1 MTPWITNGS
10 PEKGRTM
17 EHSSKKHGLWGQ
29 VTCLKFLLPPLSDM
43 GKLFNFPGG
52 LNGITDSVDMSL
64 SKFWEMVKDR
74 ETWCAAVR
82 GVTES
87 QTWMSD
93 WTTTTI
99 CKSVKALKSITT
111 NKASG
116 GGGIPAELFKLLKK
130 WCCESAE
137 LNMLANL
144 ENSAVA
150 TGWEKVSFHSN
161 PKEEQCQ
168 RMFKLLYNCAHFI
181 W

>member
-1 MTPWITNGS
+1 
-10 PEKGRTM
+10 
-17 EHSSKKHGLWGQ
+17 
-29 VTCLKFLLPPLSDM
+29 M

-52 LNGITDSVDMSL
+52 LNGITDSMDMSL

-93 WTTTTI
+93 WTTTI
-99 CKSVKALKSITT
+99 CKSVKALESITT

-130 WCCESAE
+130 WYCESAE
-137 LNMLANL
+137 LSMPANL

-161 PKEEQCQ
+161 PKEENAKDCSNYCTIVLISYGSKVMLKTLQARLQ
-168 RMFKLLYNCAHFI
+168 QHVNQELPEYKLDLEPEIKLPTFAGS
-181 W
+181 